1 MSVKTAQK
9 SANQAADYAASLC
22 AGENENT
29 AMQKQRLLMLY
40 RRLRPDQQQ
49 AVRDF
54 TDRLIDFG
62 LIKTE

>member
-1 MSVKTAQK
+1 MSVKTARK

-22 AGENENT
+22 AGENENA

-54 TDRLIDFG
+54 TDRLIGFD